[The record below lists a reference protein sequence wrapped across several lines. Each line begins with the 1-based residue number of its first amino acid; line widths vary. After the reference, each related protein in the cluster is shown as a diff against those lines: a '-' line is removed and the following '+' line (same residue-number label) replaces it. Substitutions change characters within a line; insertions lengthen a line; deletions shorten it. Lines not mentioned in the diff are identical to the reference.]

1 MKNIFTK
8 KTNFTS
14 ITFLSFF
21 LATNVYGQEK
31 FTEKNLPQTEL
42 KQVAKPKE
50 DSKNLNSNN
59 AKNLIKDSIDK
70 IILQKKVSSLM
81 FDDEESLNIKSAVE
95 LYKNESLDPEVRAK
109 KLGEKNSAN
118 GDLSERGSANEKLNI
133 YLNSILYFD
142 SQNWVIWVNNQKITS
157 RKNNKEEEIFA
168 KKVTKEKV
176 KLIWQ
181 MSLSKWK
188 ILSKTPED
196 SAETPPLNKDNKVE
210 IEVELKQNQ
219 TYVLSK
225 KKIFEGKIYTK
236 PTKVE
241 DKNSEIGN
249 IIRAPEDDKNADA
262 ESAIKEPQ
270 NTDSANIAKKPEADK
285 NADAANATKKLEE
298 NKNSNTETII
308 KKSEEN
314 KIPETSATQARRP
327 E

>member
-1 MKNIFTK
+1 MKNIFIK
-8 KTNFTS
+8 KTNFAS

-21 LATNVYGQEK
+21 LAANVYSQEK

-50 DSKNLNSNN
+50 DDSKKLNLNN

-81 FDDEESLNIKSAVE
+81 FDDEESFNIKSAVE
-95 LYKNESLDPEVRAK
+95 IYKNELLDPELHIKELGK
-109 KLGEKNSAN
+109 KDSENS
-118 GDLSERGSANEKLNI
+118 DLSEGGSADDKFNI

-157 RKNNKEEEIFA
+157 RKNKKEEEIFA

-188 ILSKTPED
+188 ILSKTPENSTD
-196 SAETPPLNKDNKVE
+196 TPPINKDNKVE
-210 IEVELKQNQ
+210 IEIELKQNQ

-225 KKIFEGKIYTK
+225 KKIFEGKIYSKT
-236 PTKVE
+236 TKVE
-241 DKNSEIGN
+241 DKNSNIGN
-249 IIRAPEDDKNADA
+249 IIRKPEADDKNSDAGSVIKKPEENKNAD
-262 ESAIKEPQ
+262 S
-270 NTDSANIAKKPEADK
+270 NNIAKKPEADK
-285 NADAANATKKLEE
+285 NSDAENATKKP
-298 NKNSNTETII
+298 
-308 KKSEEN
+308 EEN
-314 KIPETSATQARRP
+314 KIPETSANQAKKP

>member
-8 KTNFTS
+8 KTNFAS

-31 FTEKNLPQTEL
+31 FTEKNLPQPQL
-42 KQVAKPKE
+42 KQASKPKE
-50 DSKNLNSNN
+50 ADDKNLNLSD

-81 FDDEESLNIKSAVE
+81 FDDEESSDIRSAVE
-95 LYKNESLDPEVRAK
+95 IYKNESPDPEMQAK
-109 KLGEKNSAN
+109 QLREKNSEN
-118 GDLSERGSANEKLNI
+118 GDLSEGGSGDEKFNL

-157 RKNNKEEEIFA
+157 RKNNKAEEIFA

-188 ILSKTPED
+188 ILSKTPENSKD
-196 SAETPPLNKDNKVE
+196 TPPTNKDNKVE

-225 KKIFEGKIYTK
+225 KKIFEGKIYSKTA
-236 PTKVE
+236 KVQN
-241 DKNSEIGN
+241 KNSNAGN
-249 IIRAPEDDKNADA
+249 IIRKPEEGDKNGDA
-262 ESAIKEPQ
+262 ESVI
-270 NTDSANIAKKPEADK
+270 KKPQ
-285 NADAANATKKLEE
+285 
-298 NKNSNTETII
+298 
-308 KKSEEN
+308 EN
-314 KIPETSATQARRP
+314 KIPETNANEAKKP
-327 E
+327 EELKKVDAVF